1 MKQTNWQ
8 PDQYLTPNL
17 VQTVVPG
24 LTSNKLRQMRQ
35 RGTSPAYYKPA
46 GSRRV
51 LYKVSDLVEWIE
63 TNRYEPFRAAKENH

>member
-1 MKQTNWQ
+1 MKQPNWQ

-17 VQTVVPG
+17 VQTIVPG
-24 LTSNKLRQMRQ
+24 LTSHKLRQMRQ

-51 LYKVSDLVEWIE
+51 FYKVADIVDWIE
-63 TNRYEPFRAAKENH
+63 TNRYEPFKAANQNH